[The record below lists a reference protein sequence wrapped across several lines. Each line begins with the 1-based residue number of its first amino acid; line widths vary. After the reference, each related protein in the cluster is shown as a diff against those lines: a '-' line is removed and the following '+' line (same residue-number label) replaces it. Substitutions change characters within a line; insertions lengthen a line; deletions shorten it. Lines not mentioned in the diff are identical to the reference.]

1 MMLWLIVTVLVLF
14 SSVGHAATI
23 TAASCHNTVAQPD
36 VRTALLSARDGDTVI
51 IPAGTCDLE
60 GNTLTVVGGVS
71 IQGAG
76 KTDTVLRGSSGTGA
90 LITIDCSNRKS
101 SSFSDMTLVGKATPA
116 IRDGGLTLAN
126 GCKDFKVFNSKF
138 TDFGNHGI
146 SVVGN
151 SRGVIFNN
159 EFIDNFRESQVGGAM
174 GYGVVVYGDGTW
186 PPLELGTANAVFIE
200 DNFFSGNRH
209 DIASNNGSRYVFRYN
224 TVIVTPSVRHFPM
237 VDAHGHASSPRGSRS
252 WEIYNNTF
260 STNLPPKVFAR
271 SAVGIRGG
279 DGVVFN
285 NVITS
290 SSTVRHM
297 IDLKALEI
305 GPTYPTMDQM
315 RSGYF
320 WDNTPSTLLNEA
332 PGNLVEGRDYFLYA
346 RPGYKSYTYPHPL
359 TMTHSTGGATK

>member
-1 MMLWLIVTVLVLF
+1 MLWLIVTVLVLF

-51 IPAGTCDLE
+51 IPAGTCDWE

-76 KTDTVLRGSSGTGA
+76 KTDTVLRGSSGTGT

-200 DNFFSGNRH
+200 DNLFSGNRH